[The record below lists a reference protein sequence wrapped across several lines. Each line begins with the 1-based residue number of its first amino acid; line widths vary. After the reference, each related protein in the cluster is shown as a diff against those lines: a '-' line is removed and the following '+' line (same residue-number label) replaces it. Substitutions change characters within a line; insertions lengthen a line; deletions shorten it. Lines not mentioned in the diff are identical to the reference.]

1 MTTTIKIFYSFF
13 WKNKSCQNLFLLSKE
28 ELLENISYD
37 LDGTKI
43 NYTLP
48 RIIISNAL
56 QNYKDAEVLDTVV
69 NRTESQSILLKDLVD
84 NRINSLI
91 KPFEVLLETKLK
103 KPFENLVKHI
113 EKKGLWEVFRIIAL
127 LANEKKREENVIAL
141 LKEFKFINP
150 SINNYKELEENFKK
164 VIIPKKGGQIITE
177 QNITTFFEG
186 VKMIKDIYI
195 TFYSKKLYTTNQ
207 ILVNS
212 LHSED
217 NFESRLKLFH
227 LLYENEIISSSQEDA
242 LIECTNCK
250 KGSYGGVLRL
260 NIDPNK
266 LQNLKCP
273 NCNKEVTYFV
283 PYELHKDI
291 FEIIKEKDGLLLHA
305 YCNFL
310 QSKNI
315 SYQTNLNYLDDIE
328 IDCMYNDE
336 SNTYIIESKMYKIN
350 TPINRLEKKIKKDFS
365 NLIKV
370 VKRLETLDEFKDK
383 NLVPFL
389 LVNVVDNTILIECE
403 KTLKEN
409 HPDDLTQKGRIINFN
424 MI

>member
-1 MTTTIKIFYSFF
+1 MTTTTKIFYSFF

-37 LDGTKI
+37 LEGTKI

-56 QNYKDAEVLDTVV
+56 QNYDDAEALDTVV

-84 NRINSLI
+84 NRFNSLI

-113 EKKGLWEVFRIIAL
+113 EQKGLFGVVKIVL
-127 LANEKKREENVIAL
+127 MLADEEKREENTIKL
-141 LKEFKFINP
+141 LQEFQFIGPN
-150 SINNYKELEENFKK
+150 ITNYKELEESFKK
-164 VIIPKKGGQIITE
+164 AIIPKKGGQIITE
-177 QNITTFFEG
+177 QSITTFFEG

-217 NFESRLKLFH
+217 NYQNRLKLFRD
-227 LLYENEIISSSQEDA
+227 LYENGIIYSSQEDA
-242 LIECTNCK
+242 LVECTSCK
-250 KGSYGGVLRL
+250 KGTYGGVLRL
-260 NIDPNK
+260 NINPNK

-273 NCNKEVTYFV
+273 DCNKELTYFV
-283 PYELHKDI
+283 PYELHQDI
-291 FEIIKEKDGLLLHA
+291 FEIVKEKDGLLLHA

-310 QSKNI
+310 QSRNI

-328 IDCMYNDE
+328 IDCMYHDSENI
-336 SNTYIIESKMYKIN
+336 YIVESKMYKIN
-350 TPINRLEKKIKKDFS
+350 TPKNRLEKKIKKDFRD
-365 NLIKV
+365 LIKV
-370 VKRLETLDEFKDK
+370 VQRLETLDEFKDK
-383 NLVPFL
+383 NLVSIL
-389 LVNVVDNTILIECE
+389 LVNVIENTILIECE
-403 KTLKEN
+403 KVLKEN
-409 HPDDLTQKGRIINFN
+409 HHDELTQKGKIINFN
-424 MI
+424 RI